1 MFTLPDI
8 GEAGRQID
16 AGIYNNSKLGMAID
30 RNLLNIPEP
39 AKLLL
44 RKFPLVFVAYEA
56 LALKPFLLRLFP
68 KRNDFNFHKRV
79 FNYRLSRARQVVKN
93 TFGILASRFRIFRRS
108 IIGKTGDIKSTTKA
122 DVILHNFLMRK
133 ST

>member
-30 RNLLNIPEP
+30 RNSLNIPEP
-39 AKLLL
+39 TKPLL

-56 LALKPFLLRLFP
+56 FALKLFLLRLFP
-68 KRNDFNFHKRV
+68 KRNDFNFH
-79 FNYRLSRARQVVKN
+79 
-93 TFGILASRFRIFRRS
+93 
-108 IIGKTGDIKSTTKA
+108 
-122 DVILHNFLMRK
+122 
-133 ST
+133 

>member
-8 GEAGRQID
+8 GEVGRQID

-30 RNLLNIPEP
+30 RNSLNIPEP
-39 AKLLL
+39 TKPLL

-56 LALKPFLLRLFP
+56 FALKLFLLRLFP
-68 KRNDFNFHKRV
+68 KRNDFNFHKRI

-108 IIGKTGDIKSTTKA
+108 IIGKTGDIKSATKA

>member
-30 RNLLNIPEP
+30 RNSLNIPEP
-39 AKLLL
+39 TKPLL

-56 LALKPFLLRLFP
+56 FALKLFLLRLFP
-68 KRNDFNFHKRV
+68 KRNDFNFHKRI

-108 IIGKTGDIKSTTKA
+108 IIGKTGDIKSATKT